1 MMKGCAPKLCPEAA
15 RYGDQL
21 TWKRLRIRPGRAMG
35 RASPLS
41 PSLSYNGRTTTVLGA
56 LRVKGDPATAVMDV
70 GVMVK
75 TYSLLV
81 AWLVA

>member
-1 MMKGCAPKLCPEAA
+1 MCPKLCPEADKY
-15 RYGDQL
+15 RNQL
-21 TWKRLRIRPGRAMG
+21 TWNRLESEGCWAMG